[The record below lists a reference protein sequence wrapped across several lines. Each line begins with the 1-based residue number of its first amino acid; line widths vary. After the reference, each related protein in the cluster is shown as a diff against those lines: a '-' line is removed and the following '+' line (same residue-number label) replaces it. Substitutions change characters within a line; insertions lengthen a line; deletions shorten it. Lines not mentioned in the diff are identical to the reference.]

1 MEIELNNV
9 RIKYP
14 KQTKW
19 VLDGLT
25 MQVNTNEAVALVG
38 NNGCGKT
45 TTIHLICNLL
55 EANEGEVKV
64 FDKQLVYNKMEYKKQ
79 VGFVLSTPTYIEELS
94 IKKYLQFV
102 CRFQSIGKKERD
114 GRIADTLEL
123 LRISDESDKKI
134 ATLSAGNKMKVQ
146 LAAALIHNPRLLVLD
161 EPFVNLDVQSAE
173 DLKNLLLQLRQSKA
187 MLITSHHIDLVADLC
202 DRFVVLDGGRIT
214 HNFTRQEGDT
224 SEQIKERIKTLL
236 TSNTTAQTIPA
247 WMK

>member
-9 RIKYP
+9 RFKYR
-14 KQTKW
+14 KQNAW
-19 VLDGLT
+19 VLDGMD

-45 TTIHLICNLL
+45 TTINLICNLV
-55 EANEGEVKV
+55 EPSEGEVKV
-64 FDKQLVYNKMEYKKQ
+64 FDKQLVYNQMEYKKR
-79 VGFVLSTPTYIEELS
+79 VGFVLSIATYIEELS
-94 IKKYLQFV
+94 IKKYMQFI
-102 CRFQSIGKKERD
+102 CRFQGIAKAERD
-114 GRIADTLEL
+114 GRIADTLQL
-123 LRISDESDKKI
+123 LGIATEADKKI
-134 ATLSAGNKMKVQ
+134 ASLSAGNKMKVQ
-146 LAAALIHNPRLLVLD
+146 LAAALVHNPQLLVLD

-173 DLKNLLLQLRQSKA
+173 GLKELLKQLRQSKA

-224 SEQIKERIKTLL
+224 SEQIKERIKSLL
-236 TSNTTAQTIPA
+236 TNSSTIQNIPA